1 MLRRFFIWRAEKR
14 MGRSHYRFDKR
25 HYHGVFTAGFFAHLN
40 QTKFF
45 QIDNDPYQRSRKR
58 KKKAIWI
65 LSILVLATF
74 IWVAIESSRALS
86 LF

>member
-14 MGRSHYRFDKR
+14 MGRSRYRFDKR
-25 HYHGVFTAGFFAHLN
+25 HYQGVFKAGFFAHLN
-40 QTKFF
+40 QTKFW
-45 QIDNDPYQRSRKR
+45 QADDDPYQRSRRR
-58 KKKAIWI
+58 KKKAILI
-65 LSILVLATF
+65 LIILVMAIF

>member
-25 HYHGVFTAGFFAHLN
+25 HYHGVFTPGFFAHLSS
-40 QTKFF
+40 TKFW
-45 QIDNDPYQRSRKR
+45 QTDNDPYQSARRRR
-58 KKKAIWI
+58 KKV
-65 LSILVLATF
+65 ILVFVVVAL
-74 IWVAIESSRALS
+74 IGLGWVVIESTRALK